1 MFKFKQIVLTL
12 FAALAFSFVVANS
25 SYSNSLPSPPIFIQE
40 FLGQVDFVE
49 GRLTQLLE
57 AMLQDQMSWT
67 PAEGVRTCGQI
78 YLHVAEANHMLAGF
92 MSGAEMEG
100 EPGSMEKS
108 TTDKEE
114 IAKMLKDSFAAIKEA
129 AGKLTEEDLDKIT
142 KTPFGMDMSLRNFMI
157 SLLNHC
163 HEHLG
168 QGIAYA
174 RMNGVVPPWSEKQEG
189 EGG

>member
-78 YLHVAEANHMLAGF
+78 YLHVAEANYMLAGF

-129 AGKLTEEDLDKIT
+129 AGQLTEEDLDKIT